1 MGPNAAC
8 RPHGPSQCL
17 VDLEIRVV
25 MFKRRGDGRENTNHM
40 GEGGRNRL
48 NQWHYS
54 LSCSCLCD
62 TPRMARLNIVLVIM
76 RGGGYGA
83 GHTSLGGKLGPNFS
97 KSRRHALK
105 LNITCSMF
113 RVRVSLSSTPSS
125 SSPSTYLPGL
135 TSTTSFPL

>member
-17 VDLEIRVV
+17 VDLEIQVV

-54 LSCSCLCD
+54 LSCSCLYD
-62 TPRMARLNIVLVIM
+62 TPWMARLNIVLVIM
-76 RGGGYGA
+76 WGGGGYGA
-83 GHTSLGGKLGPNFS
+83 GHTSLGSLGQIFR
-97 KSRRHALK
+97 SRDVTRS
-105 LNITCSMF
+105 N
-113 RVRVSLSSTPSS
+113 
-125 SSPSTYLPGL
+125 
-135 TSTTSFPL
+135 